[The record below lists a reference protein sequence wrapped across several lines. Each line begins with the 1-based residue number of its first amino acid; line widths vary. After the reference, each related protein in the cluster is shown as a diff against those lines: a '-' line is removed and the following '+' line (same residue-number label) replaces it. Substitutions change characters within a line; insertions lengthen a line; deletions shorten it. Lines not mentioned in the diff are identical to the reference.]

1 MAGSTRALAKGSM
14 GAFHKLLDPLLRT
27 PAKLGTKEGKELVAL
42 AKKRFDVDSITRQ
55 GDNIVISK
63 NGWRHTLDSQG
74 RTIRV
79 EQPNLKVNKATKR
92 SATNQKRAGGKDR
105 LPTDE
110 GGHYGGRRFEGPT
123 HEFNH
128 FAQDMNFNRGAYKR
142 LENKWQ
148 ALKDAGHKVEV
159 EITPRFRGDS
169 LRPDRLV
176 VHYSVDGVPQRSVRF
191 RNRPGG

>member
-74 RTIRV
+74 RTIRGAV
-79 EQPNLKVNKATKR
+79 AKADGFTYRANEKR
-92 SATNQKRAGGKDR
+92 VFLKRAGEAGEQVYPMTADFPV
-105 LPTDE
+105 LPGDTI
-110 GGHYGGRRFEGPT
+110 RFGERY
-123 HEFNH
+123 F
-128 FAQDMNFNRGAYKR
+128 
-142 LENKWQ
+142 
-148 ALKDAGHKVEV
+148 
-159 EITPRFRGDS
+159 
-169 LRPDRLV
+169 
-176 VHYSVDGVPQRSVRF
+176 
-191 RNRPGG
+191 